1 MPVRDE
7 VSEPLNSLADVLQGL
22 AAKNQTM
29 KDGPPSGSEGNG
41 GTTTMLPPPTEEENG
56 GAYEQ
61 YKKDISDAFDRRTR
75 RDGSVDKTG
84 LALDV
89 GQAIVDLGARVGPD
103 VLKLLGGLLKKE

>member
-7 VSEPLNSLADVLQGL
+7 VSEPLSSLADVLQGL

-29 KDGPPSGSEGNG
+29 KDGPPSGSEGSG
-41 GTTTMLPPPTEEENG
+41 GTTTLPAPTEEEKR

-61 YKKDISDAFDRRTR
+61 YEKAVSDAFDRRTR

-84 LALDV
+84 LALDI

>member
-1 MPVRDE
+1 MPVKDE
-7 VSEPLNSLADVLQGL
+7 VSEPLSSLADVLQGL

-29 KDGPPSGSEGNG
+29 KDGPPSGSDGNG
-41 GTTTMLPPPTEEENG
+41 GTATQPAPTEEETT

-84 LALDV
+84 LALDI